1 MWIPLQVTGDNKPL
15 THWGRRGFCLIW
27 SWWHMT
33 THSPKSQLTLR
44 PHCPAFRQ
52 HVCSSAANLQLGF
65 QVHRQNLKC
74 PQVAISWNHNWAQ
87 RNASEQKT
95 LVHRREPGGGVQGSP
110 LSTRDTCVGIETAGA
125 TLRWERR
132 FPQRPEHTEGNR
144 NKSLSPRPSC
154 VTVKLSLA

>member
-1 MWIPLQVTGDNKPL
+1 MNSPSGYRWQQATL

-33 THSPKSQLTLR
+33 THSPKSQLTLC
-44 PHCPAFRQ
+44 PHYPAFQQ
-52 HVCSSAANLQLGF
+52 HVGSSATNLQLGF

-74 PQVAISWNHNWAQ
+74 PQVAKGWNHNWAQ

-95 LVHRREPGGGVQGSP
+95 LVHRRELGGGWAP
-110 LSTRDTCVGIETAGA
+110 HDTCEGIETAGA
-125 TLRWERR
+125 ILRWKLR
-132 FPQRPEHTEGNR
+132 FPQRSEHTEGNW

-154 VTVKLSLA
+154 VTVKLLLE

>member
-1 MWIPLQVTGDNKPL
+1 MWIPLQVTGDNKPHLL
-15 THWGRRGFCLIW
+15 TEGGGAFASSDPDDTWPP
-27 SWWHMT
+27 T
-33 THSPKSQLTLR
+33 PKSQLTLH

-52 HVCSSAANLQLGF
+52 HVGSSAANLQLGF